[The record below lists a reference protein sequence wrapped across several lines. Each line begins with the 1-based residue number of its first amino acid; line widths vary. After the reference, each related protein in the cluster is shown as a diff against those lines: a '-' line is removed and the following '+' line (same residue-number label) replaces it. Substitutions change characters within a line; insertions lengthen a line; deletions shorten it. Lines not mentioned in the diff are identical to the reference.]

1 MEHKKY
7 KIIKSENNN
16 IFDIVIIGAGITGCY
31 LANRLSNEFPNKQIL
46 IIEKNNR
53 INFTNNTYYQGLND
67 IFYGWNDSLKER
79 VITNFTTI
87 INNCTDSCEVY
98 FKAFN
103 KIWSRMYFDNN
114 KWFLAFN
121 NKNEKLNDNYGVFS
135 DRRKYTKDVFDA
147 VNTNCR
153 TKDDDY
159 CDVKYMIHFGEPTF
173 DFETGGRRKTR
184 RKKTNKRRK
193 KNKKTRH
200 TRK

>member
-1 MEHKKY
+1 MPLRTGTEKEKTTPELKK
-7 KIIKSENNN
+7 IKDFLKKVAKDKDDPNEY
-16 IFDIVIIGAGITGCY
+16 IT
-31 LANRLSNEFPNKQIL
+31 
-46 IIEKNNR
+46 IEKNNR

-67 IFYGWNDSLKER
+67 IFYGWNDALKER

-153 TKDDDY
+153 TKDGDS